1 MAGGRI
7 DVEVAADLSEFN
19 SQFEEGL
26 EGAGEAASNFAGKLA
41 GVLAFT
47 GAAVSFASII
57 DKGNEFTRTLNAM
70 SGVSGATG
78 EQMDAIKA
86 KAMAL
91 GNDVELSATSANDA
105 AAAMTELAK
114 GGFSVDQSM
123 EAAKGTLQLAA
134 AAQIDAAEAAT
145 IQSQALQ
152 AFGLDASYAA
162 TASDVLANAA
172 NASSAEI
179 TDIAAGLQQSGAVA
193 NQFGLSIEETSATLG
208 VLANAGITGSDAG
221 TLLKSTL
228 LSLTDTSKPAQAAM
242 ETLGLTVY
250 DTQGNFVGMESLFG
264 QLKDASAEL
273 TPEIYQQA
281 SATLFGSD
289 AMRLS
294 GVAAEQGSDGWNLMR
309 EAIGRQGAAAEL
321 AAAQNQGLPGVFEK
335 IENTSERLQLQL
347 YDLIDGP
354 LTSFGNTA
362 VGLADGALDKFDVAL
377 GNSGGVVQGF
387 NEVISGSLTNLPMLS
402 GTFNNV
408 VRAGDSMREMALSI
422 RDGLVE
428 IAEGATTS
436 GGALDTLQGGLS
448 LATGIGATALAVLTP
463 IVGVIASAVGAFGS
477 LPGPIQAV
485 VTGLVAFKIASMAS
499 SAFMARNVSDMGRM
513 ASAAHGLGTR
523 IQGIGPAAQ
532 SGYAGLRT
540 IATATGG
547 VVTTANMGRV
557 AMGSFGSSI
566 QSLGNHSSTI
576 ARMQGAFVNAAVG
589 ASSFSRAAG
598 TAAAAGSVMK
608 SAAGGLMGA
617 LGGPAGLAVMGVVA
631 ALSIYSMNQRKAAQ
645 AAAEHEESIKSLI
658 GTLDEQTGAITERT
672 YQQKASELADSGAI
686 KSARDYG
693 IAETDLVAAHL
704 NQADALGR
712 TNQVIDDNIKKSLT
726 SSELYRDSEK
736 NYKAAGISLQDL
748 TDALGGAPGKY
759 DEVNGKIQDWNRNM
773 GASGAA
779 NSSMMESL
787 GALKGGM
794 DTAGQGAANLGTEI
808 GKSNVDLAAAQQ
820 RASDAAAALE
830 KGRSPASQFSDAMQK
845 LGGMAGS
852 AEEKL
857 SALSNAL
864 TIFNGGTVGLEQA
877 QSRLAEA
884 SDATKAAFADAAGVG
899 AIVNGAFDVST
910 DTGRR
915 LLDATNS
922 QQQATLANAQ
932 AAYEAKKNVGDLAG
946 AQADA
951 TAVVTASRQTFL
963 DQIATMGIVGDEA
976 QRMADKYIGIPS
988 VISTLLT
995 LDNQSFKL
1003 NAQESENIIGMLSG
1017 LEATPQ
1023 VTAILTKLKEGKAI
1037 TTQDLAE
1044 LSKSTADPAVV
1055 LRIAEA
1061 LANSQQVKDDLAG
1074 IRDKDVTIRVH
1085 MQEISAAVAKYGAWS
1100 PEAVQVA
1107 FGPKALGGPIE
1118 GGVPGKDSVPILAM
1132 PGEHMLTTQDVDN
1145 LGGQDGVFRFRA
1157 ALAQGKVGKFA
1168 DGGAIGSDGLDNM
1181 INFARAKA
1189 GIGYN
1194 YGPWDCSMYMSHIAA
1209 TGMGQQPRRLWTTYS
1224 ILGGDLQGMQP
1235 GGSEGH
1241 FRIGVSQ
1248 EHMAG
1253 TLFLKDGSRVD
1264 VENGGSNSGST
1275 FGGNAAG
1282 YDDGQFPNQFHL
1294 PDAALSPALQ
1304 MALTGGSG
1312 ASYSAGVSKDPWTE
1326 KDALALESA
1335 RVAVIQAKE
1344 AQDKVNSSDKKT
1356 EADRQQAELKV
1367 QRAELKV
1374 KELEQKRDGAGSA
1387 ASLTPAPELM
1397 GGMTEDAISM
1407 RNAEIAVVDAQLA
1420 RDKVY
1425 ADATST
1431 SIDKEKADMAVYS
1444 AQNALAKAKTE
1455 GSGDGQTFNLKDRVK
1470 KFGSDVAGILVDAAF
1485 EQLPS
1490 ELSESR
1496 WITTDWEGLMG
1507 KKAAPTP
1514 AVAAPVFSAAEIQA
1528 QLPTTPGVPGW
1539 QNMLADINGDNWQER
1554 LAAALN
1560 LPTVL
1565 RDGGGPVPHGTAALN
1580 LSGAEEW
1587 MLTADERLNLSRDFA
1602 LMRGTK
1608 QQGSDG
1614 AALDLAALTAQ
1625 VDRLVDHAD
1634 RPNVTYQ
1641 TRDIDEALRRDRV
1654 DRSKQSLTFSR
1665 RR

>member
-1 MAGGRI
+1 MVPIAGGRI

-26 EGAGEAASNFAGKLA
+26 EGAGDAASNFAGKIAGALA
-41 GVLAFT
+41 LT
-47 GAAVSFASII
+47 GAAVSFASVI
-57 DKGNEFTRTLNAM
+57 DLGNEFTRTLNSM
-70 SGVSGATG
+70 SGVSGATAA
-78 EQMDAIKA
+78 QMDVVKQ
-86 KAMAL
+86 KAMEL

-152 AFGLDASYAA
+152 AFGLDADYAA
-162 TASDVLANAA
+162 TAADVLANAA

-193 NQFGLSIEETSATLG
+193 NQFGLSIEETAATLG

-242 ETLGLTVY
+242 ETLGLSVY
-250 DTQGNFVGMESLFG
+250 DAQGNFVGMESLFG
-264 QLKDASAEL
+264 QLKEASGEL

-294 GVAAEQGSDGWNLMR
+294 GVAAEQGSEGWNVMR

-321 AAAQNQGLPGVFEK
+321 AAAQNQGLPGVFER
-335 IENTSERLQLQL
+335 IQNTSERLQLQL

-354 LTSFGNTA
+354 LAGFGTA
-362 VGLADGALDKFDVAL
+362 VVNLVDGGLDKFDAAMHNSNGLMAGMGEAVSSSLTGVPLLAGAFGNVVSAGESLWGMVTNIGDAL
-377 GNSGGVVQGF
+377 GNLASGAVK
-387 NEVISGSLTNLPMLS
+387 
-402 GTFNNV
+402 
-408 VRAGDSMREMALSI
+408 
-422 RDGLVE
+422 
-428 IAEGATTS
+428 S
-436 GGALDTLQGGLS
+436 GGAVDTLQTALTLTTGAIAGVFNVIEPVVGV
-448 LATGIGATALAVLTP
+448 LAT
-463 IVGVIASAVGAFGS
+463 AVGAFGS
-477 LPGPIQAV
+477 LPAPIQAV
-485 VTGLVAFKIASMAS
+485 ATGLIALKLASMA
-499 SAFMARNVSDMGRM
+499 FGTVMARTPDQVGRFG
-513 ASAAHGLGTR
+513 AALQSTGR
-523 IQGIGPAAQ
+523 FAQGIGP
-532 SGYAGLRT
+532 GLRT
-540 IATATGG
+540 AGSNITAFGSAIRTSAQMVNQANPNMSAFGRTMTVLTAQSSGLASMRTAFTGAATGATRFSG
-547 VVTTANMGRV
+547 ALAAAQVAGRGMVTAAGSMVSALGGGFMIGIV
-557 AMGSFGSSI
+557 AATVAITQISRASADMRAQQAAIVEGS
-566 QSLGNHSSTI
+566 N
-576 ARMQGAFVNAAVG
+576 AVG
-589 ASSFSRAAG
+589 AAQRDMAKEIQAANGAVSNGVTSAVAMQVDAIQTEQKKLADAKPSKFWSTIKDNFQDDAKGARDATDAAIALGEQAERINTSFNEVGLTSAELSGKITGTDAAFQGLVTSLQGTSNGGADAVAEMQALRDKFVSAENAAKDTTPGFFDLTEAIRVLGDESSSSADRVNAIKTALDVLSG
-598 TAAAAGSVMK
+598 KAIPLSDAVQQYNKTLRETAEAAAAGIDPAKGFGDALVGDGGVLSTATANG
-608 SAAGGLMGA
+608 SALRDSLTGITSSTVTLTEATIA
-617 LGGPAGLAVMGVVA
+617 A
-631 ALSIYSMNQRKAAQ
+631 ALEQGKTLPEAQ
-645 AAAEHEESIKSLI
+645 AAARAAMAQNETALQNLALQYDQPIGKIREWAAAEGLLPDQIIMLASLSGATDVEQQI
-658 GTLDEQTGAITERT
+658 SVIAAMLRGVGQPVDIPVDALTDEAKQKLLDTGATVDAVTGKPGVVRIT
-672 YQQKASELADSGAI
+672 
-686 KSARDYG
+686 
-693 IAETDLVAAHL
+693 
-704 NQADALGR
+704 
-712 TNQVIDDNIKKSLT
+712 
-726 SSELYRDSEK
+726 
-736 NYKAAGISLQDL
+736 
-748 TDALGGAPGKY
+748 AP
-759 DEVNGKIQDWNRNM
+759 N
-773 GASGAA
+773 
-779 NSSMMESL
+779 
-787 GALKGGM
+787 
-794 DTAGQGAANLGTEI
+794 
-808 GKSNVDLAAAQQ
+808 
-820 RASDAAAALE
+820 
-830 KGRSPASQFSDAMQK
+830 
-845 LGGMAGS
+845 
-852 AEEKL
+852 
-857 SALSNAL
+857 
-864 TIFNGGTVGLEQA
+864 
-877 QSRLAEA
+877 
-884 SDATKAAFADAAGVG
+884 
-899 AIVNGAFDVST
+899 
-910 DTGRR
+910 
-915 LLDATNS
+915 
-922 QQQATLANAQ
+922 QQA
-932 AAYEAKKNVGDLAG
+932 
-946 AQADA
+946 
-951 TAVVTASRQTFL
+951 L
-963 DQIATMGIVGDEA
+963 DQIRAVQASRDALQDKEVNLTV
-976 QRMADKYIGIPS
+976 RMTQIG
-988 VISTLLT
+988 
-995 LDNQSFKL
+995 
-1003 NAQESENIIGMLSG
+1003 
-1017 LEATPQ
+1017 
-1023 VTAILTKLKEGKAI
+1023 
-1037 TTQDLAE
+1037 
-1044 LSKSTADPAVV
+1044 
-1055 LRIAEA
+1055 
-1061 LANSQQVKDDLAG
+1061 
-1074 IRDKDVTIRVH
+1074 
-1085 MQEISAAVAKYGAWS
+1085 AAVAQYGAWS
-1100 PEAVQVA
+1100 PEAVRVA
-1107 FGPKALGGPIE
+1107 FGKAEGGPIE

-1132 PGEHMLTTQDVDN
+1132 PGEHMLTTEDVDS

-1189 GIGYN
+1189 GIAYD

-1312 ASYSAGVSKDPWTE
+1312 GSGASYSTGVAKDPWTE

-1387 ASLTPAPELM
+1387 ASLTPAPELT

-1444 AQNALAKAKTE
+1444 AQNALAKAKAE

-1514 AVAAPVFSAAEIQA
+1514 AVAAPVFSTAEIQA

-1602 LMRGTK
+1602 LMRGAVK
-1608 QQGSDG
+1608 GGDG
-1614 AALDLAALTAQ
+1614 ATQIAGLDALAAEVRTLAS
-1625 VDRLVDHAD
+1625 
-1634 RPNVTYQ
+1634 RPTSNYTFN
-1641 TRDIDEALRRDRV
+1641 TRDVEENARRVRQIENTRALGAG
-1654 DRSKQSLTFSR
+1654 SR
-1665 RR
+1665 F

>member
-19 SQFEEGL
+19 SQFEQGL
-26 EGAGEAASNFAGKLA
+26 EGAGEAASNFAGKIA

-47 GAAVSFASII
+47 GAAVSFGSII

-309 EAIGRQGAAAEL
+309 ETIGRQGAAAEL

-448 LATGIGATALAVLTP
+448 LATGVGATALAVLTP
-463 IVGVIASAVGAFGS
+463 VVGVVASAAGAFGS

-499 SAFMARNVSDMGRM
+499 SAFMARSTDGMGRM
-513 ASAAHGLGTR
+513 ATAAHGLGTR
-523 IQGIGPAAQ
+523 IQGIGPATTSA
-532 SGYAGLRT
+532 YTGLRS
-540 IATATGG
+540 IVTASGG
-547 VVTTANMGRV
+547 LVNTARV
-557 AMGSFGSSI
+557 GTVQMGSFGSSI
-566 QSLGNHSSTI
+566 QRLGTHSPAI
-576 ARMQGAFVNAAVG
+576 ASMQGAFVNAAAG
-589 ASSFSRAAG
+589 ASTFGRTAGTVAAG
-598 TAAAAGSVMK
+598 FAGLK
-608 SAAGGLMGA
+608 TAAGGLMGA

-712 TNQVIDDNIKKSLT
+712 TNQVIDDNIKRSLT

-910 DTGRR
+910 ETGRR

-951 TAVVTASRQTFL
+951 TAVVAASRQTFL

-1003 NAQESENIIGMLSG
+1003 NAQESENIIAMLSG

-1055 LRIAEA
+1055 LKIAEA

-1118 GGVPGKDSVPILAM
+1118 GGIPGKDSVPILAM
-1132 PGEHMLTTQDVDN
+1132 PGEHMLTTADVDS
-1145 LGGQDGVFRFRA
+1145 LGGQEGVFRFRA

-1189 GIGYN
+1189 GIGYD

-1253 TLFLKDGSRVD
+1253 TLFFKDGSRVD

-1282 YDDGQFPNQFHL
+1282 YDDSQFPAQFHL
-1294 PDAALSPALQ
+1294 PDSALSPALQ

-1312 ASYSAGVSKDPWTE
+1312 ASYSGGVAKEPWTE

-1344 AQDKVNSSDKKT
+1344 AQDKVNANEKKT

-1374 KELEQKRDGAGSA
+1374 RELEQKRDGTGAGKA
-1387 ASLTPAPELM
+1387 IGPAPELQ
-1397 GGMTEDAISM
+1397 GAMTDDAISL

-1420 RDKVY
+1420 RDKTY
-1425 ADATST
+1425 ADSASS
-1431 SIDKEKADMAVYS
+1431 SIDREKADIAVFS
-1444 AQNALAKAKTE
+1444 AQNALEKAKA
-1455 GSGDGQTFNLKDRVK
+1455 GDGAKTFNLKDRVK
-1470 KFGSDVAGILVDAAF
+1470 SYGTDVVGILVDAAF

-1490 ELSESR
+1490 ALSESR

-1507 KKAAPTP
+1507 VKPKPVAAAPS
-1514 AVAAPVFSAAEIQA
+1514 FSQAEIDA
-1528 QLPTTPGVPGW
+1528 QLPATPGAPGW
-1539 QNMLADINGDNWQER
+1539 QTAIASVAGDDWQKRLAD
-1554 LAAALN
+1554 ALN
-1560 LPTVL
+1560 MPTVL

-1602 LMRGTK
+1602 LMRGATNR
-1608 QQGSDG
+1608 GGDG
-1614 AALDLAALTAQ
+1614 ASLDLSGLMSQ
-1625 VDRLVDHAD
+1625 VDRLVEHAD

-1641 TRDIDEALRRDRV
+1641 TRDIDAALRQDRL
-1654 DRSKQSLTFSR
+1654 DRRKQSLTFSR

>member
-19 SQFEEGL
+19 SQFEQGL
-26 EGAGEAASNFAGKLA
+26 EGAGDAASNFAGKIA

-47 GAAVSFASII
+47 GAAVSFASVI

-70 SGVSGATG
+70 SGVTGATG
-78 EQMDAIKA
+78 DQMDVIKA

-179 TDIAAGLQQSGAVA
+179 TDIAAGLQQSGTVA
-193 NQFGLSIEETSATLG
+193 NGFGVSMEDTATMLG
-208 VLANAGITGSDAG
+208 LFANAGITGSDAG
-221 TLLKSTL
+221 TLLKSSL
-228 LSLTDTSKPAQAAM
+228 LALTDQGKPAQAAI
-242 ETLGLTVY
+242 EELGLTVY
-250 DTQGNFVGMESLFG
+250 DAQEKFVGMRSLFE
-264 QLKDASAEL
+264 QLSNASKNMSQE
-273 TPEIYQQA
+273 QFQA
-281 SATLFGSD
+281 ATATLFGSD
-289 AMRLS
+289 AIRQSM
-294 GVAAEQGSDGWNLMR
+294 VAAEGGVEKYDAMR
-309 EAIGRQGAAAEL
+309 DAIGRQGAAAEL

-347 YDLIDGP
+347 YDLVDGP
-354 LTSFGNTA
+354 LTSFGNAT

-428 IAEGATTS
+428 IAEGAATS

-448 LATGIGATALAVLTP
+448 LATGVGATALAVLTP
-463 IVGVIASAVGAFGS
+463 IVGVVASAAGAFGS

-499 SAFMARNVSDMGRM
+499 SAFMARSTDGMGRM
-513 ASAAHGLGTR
+513 ATAAHGLGSR
-523 IQGIGPAAQ
+523 IQGIGPATTSA
-532 SGYAGLRT
+532 YTGLRS
-540 IATATGG
+540 IATASGG
-547 VVTTANMGRV
+547 LVNTARV
-557 AMGSFGSSI
+557 GTVQMGSFGSSI
-566 QSLGNHSSTI
+566 QRLGTHSPAI
-576 ARMQGAFVNAAVG
+576 AGMQGAFVNAAAG
-589 ASSFSRAAG
+589 ASTFGRTAGTVAAG
-598 TAAAAGSVMK
+598 FAGLK
-608 SAAGGLMGA
+608 TAAGGLMGA

-631 ALSIYSMNQRKAAQ
+631 ALSIYSMNQRNAAK

-686 KSARDYG
+686 QSAKDYG

-704 NQADALGR
+704 NRADELGR
-712 TNQVIDDNIKKSLT
+712 VNTALDSNIQKSLLA
-726 SSELYRDSEK
+726 SKSFDADKYA
-736 NYKAAGISLQDL
+736 AAGVSLDDL
-748 TDALGGAPGKY
+748 SDALGGVPGKY
-759 DEVNGKIQDWNRNM
+759 EEVNGKISDHNKILGVSKSATSEM
-773 GASGAA
+773 LDP
-779 NSSMMESL
+779 L
-787 GALKGGM
+787 GALYGGM
-794 DTAGQGAANLGTEI
+794 DQAGQGASNLGKEI
-808 GKSNVDLAAAQQ
+808 GESNVDLATAQQ
-820 RASDAAAALE
+820 RVSDAAAAME
-830 KGRSPASQFSDAMQK
+830 KGRSPASQFGDAMEK

-884 SDATKAAFADAAGVG
+884 SDATKAAFADAAGVN

-951 TAVVTASRQTFL
+951 TAVVAASRQTFL
-963 DQIATMGIVGDEA
+963 DQIALMGVTGAAAEA
-976 QRMADKYIGIPS
+976 MADKYIGIPS

-1003 NAQESENIIGMLSG
+1003 NAQESESIIAMLSG

-1023 VTAILTKLKEGKAI
+1023 VGVILTKLKEGKAI

-1074 IRDKDVTIRVH
+1074 IKDKTVTISVQYNSIRD
-1085 MQEISAAVAKYGAWS
+1085 VALQYGPGS
-1100 PEAVQVA
+1100 PEAWAEMARQQQIS
-1107 FGPKALGGPIE
+1107 GRALGGPIE
-1118 GGVPGKDSVPILAM
+1118 GGIPGKDSVPILAM
-1132 PGEHMLTTQDVDN
+1132 PGEHMLTTADVDS
-1145 LGGQDGVFRFRA
+1145 LGGQEGVFRFRA

-1189 GIGYN
+1189 GIGYD

-1253 TLFLKDGSRVD
+1253 TLFFKDGSRVD

-1282 YDDGQFPNQFHL
+1282 YDDSQFPAQFHL
-1294 PDAALSPALQ
+1294 PDSALSPALQ

-1312 ASYSAGVSKDPWTE
+1312 ASYSGGVAKEPWTE

-1344 AQDKVNSSDKKT
+1344 AQDKVNANEKKT
-1356 EADRQQAELKV
+1356 DADRQQAELKV

-1374 KELEQKRDGAGSA
+1374 RELEQKRDGTGAGKA
-1387 ASLTPAPELM
+1387 IGPAPELQ
-1397 GGMTEDAISM
+1397 GAMTDDAISL

-1420 RDKVY
+1420 RDKTY
-1425 ADATST
+1425 ADSASS
-1431 SIDKEKADMAVYS
+1431 SIDREKADIAVFS
-1444 AQNALAKAKTE
+1444 AQNALEKAKA
-1455 GSGDGQTFNLKDRVK
+1455 GDGAKTFNLKDRVK
-1470 KFGSDVAGILVDAAF
+1470 SYGTDVVGILVDAAF

-1490 ELSESR
+1490 ALSESR

-1507 KKAAPTP
+1507 VKPKPVAAAPS
-1514 AVAAPVFSAAEIQA
+1514 FSQAEIDA
-1528 QLPTTPGVPGW
+1528 QLPATPGAPGW
-1539 QNMLADINGDNWQER
+1539 QAAIASVAGDDWQKRLAD
-1554 LAAALN
+1554 ALN
-1560 LPTVL
+1560 MPTVL

-1602 LMRGTK
+1602 LMRGATNR
-1608 QQGSDG
+1608 GGDG
-1614 AALDLAALTAQ
+1614 ASLDLSGLMSQ
-1625 VDRLVDHAD
+1625 VDRLVEHAD

-1641 TRDIDEALRRDRV
+1641 TRDIDAALRQDRL
-1654 DRSKQSLTFSR
+1654 DRRKQSLTFSR